1 VCAKDL
7 SDVIGLPEDL
17 IEPEA
22 LTRELVRIK
31 IRREKRKWG
40 KTMTV
45 ITGFDDT
52 VDVKALAKKMK
63 RALGCG
69 GTYKPDE
76 RAIELQGD
84 HARKAKEFLVRE
96 GFPEENI
103 DVL

>member
-7 SDVIGLPEDL
+7 ADVIGLPEDL
-17 IEPEA
+17 VEPEA

-40 KTMTV
+40 KIMT
-45 ITGFDDT
+45 IIEGFDET

-69 GTYKPDE
+69 GTYDAST
-76 RAIELQGD
+76 RSIELQGD
-84 HARKAKEFLVRE
+84 HARKAKEFLVKE

-103 DVL
+103 DVF